1 MICTLLTSRLCRSQR
16 DAQHPLHRR
25 DGPVAC
31 AAHQQTQ
38 RRRSRSFPPGQPT
51 HANPLTPRT
60 KRNRYGRQPS
70 VSMTAPTASRTGYL
84 ARPRACSAMRFAR
97 AVIPDSQSRLQTAPV
112 GLRSRET
119 PAAPPGQ
126 SAPGRRSQ
134 RTGQVPGR
142 RRWGLRPS
150 QVGHHLEV
158 VVHAHDRPAVFLHAG
173 QWLLRAGVVGELAAG
188 VVVTDQYA
196 LRP

>member
-1 MICTLLTSRLCRSQR
+1 MICTLLTSRLCRAQR

-112 GLRSRET
+112 GLPSRET
-119 PAAPPGQ
+119 PAAPPAR

-134 RTGQVPGR
+134 RTGQLPGR
-142 RRWGLRPS
+142 RRWAC
-150 QVGHHLEV
+150 GHHRSDTTLKSLCMLTTV
-158 VVHAHDRPAVFLHAG
+158 QPCSFT
-173 QWLLRAGVVGELAAG
+173 LASGFSAP
-188 VVVTDQYA
+188 VS
-196 LRP
+196 